1 MVTGDKQEPLSS
13 SGLICRAKQDA
24 RLFSGGRELI
34 PLMKV
39 HTPLGI
45 AEAVS
50 EVWESGFVTEG
61 EYSDKFENA
70 FAEYI
75 GNPNTCLVNSCT
87 SALVLAARVIG
98 IKEGDEV
105 ISTAMTCMATNE
117 PFFNCGAKL
126 VFADIDSK
134 TGNIDP
140 QSIKEKITSRTKAIV
155 VVHWA
160 GQPCDMDEILQ
171 IAKEHNIKVVE
182 DAAHALRSS
191 YKGRLIGNHGD
202 FVCYSF
208 QAVKHLS
215 TADGGAIACR
225 KKEDAE
231 RIRKIRW
238 FGLDRKY
245 DGPSRWEQDITESG
259 FKCHMNNTNA
269 IIGLLQLKYIDD
281 LIDRHIYNSTFLSNH
296 INNKKVNCLST
307 NNDRVSSCWIH
318 SVLVDDKKQF
328 KQHLAKAGIHS
339 DVAHVSNLRYSV
351 FRKFLDPTL
360 TNLQY
365 FDKRLMNIPCGWWV
379 SQEEIETIV
388 DAVNDY

>member
-1 MVTGDKQEPLSS
+1 
-13 SGLICRAKQDA
+13 
-24 RLFSGGRELI
+24 
-34 PLMKV
+34 MKV
-39 HTPLGI
+39 HTPPGI
-45 AEAVS
+45 AEAVA
-50 EVWESGFVTEG
+50 EVWDSGFVTEG
-61 EYSDKFENA
+61 EYSDKFEMA
-70 FAEYI
+70 FSEYI

-87 SALVLAARVIG
+87 NALVLAARVIG

-126 VFADIDSK
+126 VFADIDPE

-140 QSIKEKITSRTKAIV
+140 QSIKAKITNRTKAIV

-191 YKGRLIGNHGD
+191 YKGKLIGNHGD

-225 KKEDAE
+225 KQEDAE
-231 RIRKIRW
+231 RIRKLRW

-245 DGPSRWEQDITESG
+245 NGLSRWEQDITESG
-259 FKCHMNNTNA
+259 FKFHMNNTNA
-269 IIGLLQLKYIDD
+269 IIGLLQLKYVDG
-281 LIDRHIYNSTFLSNH
+281 LIDRHVSNSIFLNRN
-296 INNKKVNCLST
+296 IDNKKVKSLSIKD
-307 NNDRVSSCWIH
+307 DRVSSCWIH
-318 SVLVDDKKQF
+318 SVLVDDKEGF
-328 KQHLAKAGIHS
+328 KKHLLSAGIHS

-351 FRKFLDPTL
+351 FSGFLDPTL
-360 TNLQY
+360 TNLEY
-365 FDKRLMNIPCGWWV
+365 FDKRLMNIPCGWWL
-379 SQEEIETIV
+379 SEEDLNNIAV
-388 DAVNDY
+388 AVNSY

>member
-1 MVTGDKQEPLSS
+1 M
-13 SGLICRAKQDA
+13 
-24 RLFSGGRELI
+24 I

-39 HTPLGI
+39 HTPAGV
-45 AEAVS
+45 AEAVA

-61 EYSDKFENA
+61 EYSDRFEEEFSN
-70 FAEYI
+70 YI

-87 SALVLAARVIG
+87 NALVLAARVIG

-126 VFADIDSK
+126 VFADIDPE

-140 QSIKEKITSRTKAIV
+140 QSIKAKITNRTKAIV

-171 IAKEHNIKVVE
+171 IAKENNIRVVE

-191 YKGRLIGNHGD
+191 YKGELIGNHGD

-225 KKEDAE
+225 RQEDAE
-231 RIRKIRW
+231 RIRRLRW

-245 DGPSRWEQDITESG
+245 RGPSRWEQDIPESG
-259 FKCHMNNTNA
+259 FKFHMNNTNA
-269 IIGLLQLKYIDD
+269 IIGLLQLKYVDQ
-281 LIDRHIYNSTFLSNH
+281 LIDKHVANSSFLSQN
-296 INNKKVNCLST
+296 ITNKKVKSLT
-307 NNDRVSSCWIH
+307 KKEDRVSSSWIH
-318 SVLVDDKKQF
+318 SVLVDDKRDF
-328 KQHLAKAGIHS
+328 KEYMFEAGIYV
-339 DVAHVSNLRYSV
+339 DTVHVSNLRYSV
-351 FRKFLDPTL
+351 FERFRDSDLV
-360 TNLQY
+360 NLEH
-365 FDKRLMNIPCGWWV
+365 FDRRLMNIPCGWWLT
-379 SQEEIETIV
+379 SQDLSLVLE
-388 DAVNDY
+388 AVNAY